1 VTPTSQIVGVQAV
14 LNVLFGRY
22 KQVTKETK
30 DYVRGLY
37 GRPPGKIKEEIKK
50 LILGDEEPI
59 NVRPADLLEP
69 MLEKAK
75 KELKEKGY
83 LEKEEDV
90 VTYCLFPQVALEFF
104 ELRRQGRLRPVE
116 EKPKGKPIKI
126 YINGKEFEVFVE
138 GIEFEPPK
146 PKPQV
151 QAIPSQPPKR
161 EVVAPSGSVVSAP
174 MPGKVLRV
182 LVRVGDRVRV
192 GQGLLVLEA
201 MKMENEIPSPRDGVV
216 KRILV
221 KEGEAVD
228 TGQPL
233 IELG

>member
-1 VTPTSQIVGVQAV
+1 
-14 LNVLFGRY
+14 
-22 KQVTKETK
+22 
-30 DYVRGLY
+30 
-37 GRPPGKIKEEIKK
+37 
-50 LILGDEEPI
+50 
-59 NVRPADLLEP
+59 
-69 MLEKAK
+69 M
-75 KELKEKGY
+75 
-83 LEKEEDV
+83 V
-90 VTYCLFPQVALEFF
+90 VSE
-104 ELRRQGRLRPVE
+104 
-116 EKPKGKPIKI
+116 
-126 YINGKEFEVFVE
+126 N
-138 GIEFEPPK
+138 
-146 PKPQV
+146 
-151 QAIPSQPPKR
+151 
-161 EVVAPSGSVVSAP
+161 VVSAP